1 MDRLVAATC
10 AARTGDN
17 PADATRCS
25 PASLRAAQAHPAPC
39 WAGKRQDRSDRPAA
53 SPVSP
58 EGDQFPQTLRDDVS
72 RLSATRSA
80 VPASL
85 PRLTA
90 YPRRDG
96 RIVGMVFGD
105 GDKGGCDFSSP
116 LEGEEAISTS

>member
-1 MDRLVAATC
+1 MDRPVAATC
-10 AARTGDN
+10 TVRAGDN
-17 PADATRCS
+17 PADAARCS

-39 WAGKRQDRSDRPAA
+39 WGENGRIGPTGPPLA
-53 SPVSP
+53 PVSP

-72 RLSATRSA
+72 RLSVPRSA

-96 RIVGMVFGD
+96 WIVGTVSGD
-105 GDKGGCDFSSP
+105 GEKGMRFFFSP
-116 LEGEEAISTS
+116 